1 MGQRLKD
8 KSVVITGGGGGIGRE
23 ISLAMAEEGARV
35 VVNDV
40 SRDAQGKSAA
50 DKVVEEITRAGG
62 AAVANNDSITTMQ
75 GGQNI
80 IKTALSNFGG
90 IDILVNC
97 AAIVWD
103 RPIEDM
109 TEEEWDRLL
118 AVQVKGYFST
128 VKAALPEMIKR
139 KSGRIINFSSRSA
152 TFGAPNAAY
161 STAKAAVLGFTSAIS
176 MELKQYGI
184 TANVIIPS
192 AQTAN
197 FSRPLNALAAQGH
210 GLTDNMPVTPIRGPE
225 YVAPIVVYLAT
236 EEAKDITCQFI
247 YSSGGDICIYAKPF
261 QLPGPHMFI
270 RKDGKWTVDELSRVI
285 PSLIK

>member
-1 MGQRLKD
+1 MAQKLTGKTA
-8 KSVVITGGGGGIGRE
+8 VITGGGGGIGRF
-23 ISLAMAEEGARV
+23 IALGMAAEGAKV

-40 SRDAQGKSAA
+40 SRDAEGKNSAE
-50 DKVVEEITRAGG
+50 KVVEEITKAGG
-62 AAVANNDSITTMQ
+62 SAVANNDSITTMQ

-80 IKTALSNFGG
+80 IKVALSNFGG
-90 IDILVNC
+90 VDILVNC

-128 VKAALPEMIKR
+128 VKATLPEMIK
-139 KSGRIINFSSRSA
+139 KNSGRIINFSSRSA

-161 STAKAAVLGFTSAIS
+161 ATAKAAVLGFTSAIS
-176 MELKQYGI
+176 MELKKYGI

-197 FSRPLNALAAQGH
+197 FSRPLNTLAAQGH
-210 GLTDNMPVTPIRGPE
+210 GLTDNMPITPVRGPE

-236 EEAKDITCQFI
+236 DEAKDVTCQFI

-270 RKDGKWTVDELSRVI
+270 RKDGIWTVDELARVL
-285 PSLIK
+285 PTLLK